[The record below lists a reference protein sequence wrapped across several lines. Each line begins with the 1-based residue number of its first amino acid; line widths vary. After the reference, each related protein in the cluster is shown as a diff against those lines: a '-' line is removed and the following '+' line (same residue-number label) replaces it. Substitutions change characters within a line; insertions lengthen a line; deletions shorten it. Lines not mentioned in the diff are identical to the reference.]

1 MTPGSWRGVVASA
14 ATLALGAALPAV
26 RSGPRGRGLLAA
38 AAGVSAVLAT
48 RASGVSASAL
58 GFDPARTRD
67 GVRWGGGAATA
78 VAAGYVVAVTVPGL
92 RAHFV
97 DEGRAYRPDFYEWIG
112 LHIPVGTVVAEE
124 LLFRSALT
132 ALVGPVPQ
140 ALVFGLWHIRPARI
154 EGDSVA
160 GTVLVTALSG
170 LVFAWLRVR
179 SGSILAPA
187 LAHLAVNVGGAVA
200 VRIATVRAAKGTHVR
215 RD

>member
-1 MTPGSWRGVVASA
+1 MRPECLRPLSDSIPPAPGTGCG
-14 ATLALGAALPAV
+14 GA
-26 RSGPRGRGLLAA
+26 GC
-38 AAGVSAVLAT
+38 
-48 RASGVSASAL
+48 
-58 GFDPARTRD
+58 
-67 GVRWGGGAATA
+67 AATA

-124 LLFRSALT
+124 LLFRSVLT

-160 GTVLVTALSG
+160 GTVLVTGLSG

-200 VRIATVRAAKGTHVR
+200 VRVATGRVAKGTHGR

>member
-1 MTPGSWRGVVASA
+1 MAASA

-48 RASGVSASAL
+48 RASGVSVSAL

-140 ALVFGLWHIRPARI
+140 A
-154 EGDSVA
+154 
-160 GTVLVTALSG
+160 
-170 LVFAWLRVR
+170 
-179 SGSILAPA
+179 
-187 LAHLAVNVGGAVA
+187 
-200 VRIATVRAAKGTHVR
+200 
-215 RD
+215 